1 MSVVNSTEAQQP
13 GASDRRQFRRFPM
26 FLRVTAQRDVLAQAT
41 DKEGAERPERTIH
54 LQVQDFS
61 LSGLRGECAVA
72 LRQGEPVT
80 VSMPPYG
87 TRPEIGVTGRVARC
101 QRQGG
106 RFDVGIEFCQ
116 THEAPESSPWL
127 RIHEIFYFAGQ
138 TAKEIQ

>member
-1 MSVVNSTEAQQP
+1 MSVVNSTQVQQP
-13 GASDRRQFRRFPM
+13 GQDRRQFRRFP
-26 FLRVTAQRDVLAQAT
+26 LLLQVTAQRDVLARAT
-41 DKEGAERPERTIH
+41 DKVGAGRPDGIVRLH
-54 LQVQDFS
+54 VQDFS

-101 QRQGG
+101 QREGL

-116 THEAPESSPWL
+116 TREAPGSSPWL
-127 RIHEIFYFAGQ
+127 LIPEIFYFAGQ
-138 TAKEIQ
+138 TTKESQ

>member
-1 MSVVNSTEAQQP
+1 MSVVNSTELQQQ
-13 GASDRRQFRRFPM
+13 SLDRRQFRRFPM
-26 FLRVTAQRDVLAQAT
+26 FLQVKAQRDVLAQAT
-41 DKEGAERPERTIH
+41 DQGAAERPERTIH
-54 LQVQDFS
+54 LNVQDFS

-72 LRQGEPVT
+72 LRMGEPVT

-101 QRQGG
+101 QRQEG

-116 THEAPESSPWL
+116 TREAPESSPWL

-138 TAKEIQ
+138 TTKEIQ